1 METTCHLRRIPFL
14 NIGPRPVVDILT
26 EIDYAELHCVL
37 GEIKGD
43 PGDPIAS
50 QTPLGWTCIS
60 SIKIKE
66 SRVYQLNFVRA

>member
-1 METTCHLRRIPFL
+1 M
-14 NIGPRPVVDILT
+14 DILT

-50 QTPLGWTCIS
+50 QAPLGWTCIS